1 MKKRR
6 IALILFCALML
17 LLLALQVAVP
27 HPQTPEQPLAQPIS
41 AGNADNVSRLL
52 NDLVKAHRSL
62 AAEDMRQIDADLE
75 AIRTVDGRDYEIAKA
90 VAEHWRKV
98 YLDPDYELC
107 LYRGEEKAGVLRDF
121 GIEDSPAHAF
131 VVLGYELM
139 DGEMQPEL
147 MSRCD
152 AAAAAAR
159 AFPST
164 ILVCSGGATGANNPQ
179 GHTEAG
185 RMKAYLTE
193 RCGIEASRIFI
204 DEQAMTT
211 AENAV
216 NTFEILRREGVRT
229 MTIVTSD
236 YHQRWG
242 RRSTTLS
249 ARCTGSGRAIPP
261 SSRATTAARSKIPA
275 IKTTIRSPRC
285 RSPASCSCRAAGCT
299 ACRVPD
305 AAETQGA

>member
-27 HPQTPEQPLAQPIS
+27 HPQTPEQSLAQPIS

-75 AIRTVDGRDYEIAKA
+75 AIRAVDGRDYEIAKA

-107 LYRGEEKAGVLRDF
+107 LYRGEEKAEVLRDF

-242 RRSTTLS
+242 QALYNAVGALYRQRTGYSAEIAGNYCCEIENTRYQNDDQIAAMQIAGILQLS
-249 ARCTGSGRAIPP
+249 GGGMYGL
-261 SSRATTAARSKIPA
+261 
-275 IKTTIRSPRC
+275 PR
-285 RSPASCSCRAAGCT
+285 P
-299 ACRVPD
+299 
-305 AAETQGA
+305 

>member
-6 IALILFCALML
+6 IALILFCALVI
-17 LLLALQVAVP
+17 LLLALPAACP
-27 HPQTPEQPLAQPIS
+27 RAKTPEQPLTQPIS
-41 AGNADNVSRLL
+41 TANADNVSRLL
-52 NDLVKAHRSL
+52 NDLVKAHQSR
-62 AAEDMRQIDADLE
+62 AAEDRRQIEEDLDAVR
-75 AIRTVDGRDYEIAKA
+75 AVDGGDYEIAKA
-90 VAEHWRKV
+90 IADHWRAV

-107 LYRGEEKAGVLRDF
+107 LYRGEEQAETLRDF
-121 GIEDSPAHAF
+121 GIQNSPAHAF
-131 VVLGYELM
+131 VILGYELM

-147 MSRCD
+147 KSRCD

-185 RMKAYLTE
+185 MMKAYLTE
-193 RCGIEASRIFI
+193 RCGIDASRIFL

-216 NTFEILRREGVRT
+216 NTFAILREKGVRT
-229 MTIVTSD
+229 MTIITSG

-242 RRSTTLS
+242 QALYNAVGSLYRQRTGYS
-249 ARCTGSGRAIPP
+249 AEIVGNYSCDIDNARYQNDDQIAAMQISGILQLPDGGMRG
-261 SSRATTAARSKIPA
+261 R
-275 IKTTIRSPRC
+275 PR
-285 RSPASCSCRAAGCT
+285 P
-299 ACRVPD
+299 
-305 AAETQGA
+305 